1 VRAVFGHVGQ
11 LSATSEDVKSDRC
24 ESVGGSGGAVARYLE
39 GRTVNVAQGDYYLR
53 EGDRVEA
60 PGRWVLG
67 PHGAAAIG
75 VDDRSGAVDA
85 ARVAGRGSP
94 RVVCD

>member
-1 VRAVFGHVGQ
+1 VKVSAGQ
-11 LSATSEDVKSDRC
+11 A
-24 ESVGGSGGAVARYLE
+24 GPYARYLE
-39 GRTVNVAQGDYYLR
+39 GQAVNVAQDDYYLR

-67 PHGAAAIG
+67 PAGAATIG